1 MVAMGEWFHRGAGGA
16 LVLVMATLAA
26 CQSSAPALPFLPS
39 PAARV
44 NGHDVPWDVFQAR
57 LNVVEVRARAS
68 GLPEDASTA
77 DRKALEDQAINELIE
92 EALIAQQAAAQ
103 HLAVPA
109 SEVSREW
116 NQLATLLNG
125 DRALQAFIA
134 RQGFTPASYR
144 NFLRAHLLEAMLA
157 RHLARQRL
165 VQVRERLVKGADFA
179 QEVLRAS
186 DDRPTALRHG
196 ELGWVG
202 ASDLPA
208 PLWAGVR
215 GVTPPGLTDVVA
227 TEQGFVLA
235 EVAERRP
242 DAVRLRVVVATAP
255 VASLYRP
262 DTRPSWF
269 ADFLVLLRRQGRV
282 EVNVGSTRR

>member
-1 MVAMGEWFHRGAGGA
+1 MGAMDGWLHRCAGGA
-16 LVLVMATLAA
+16 LVLVLAALAA
-26 CQSSAPALPFLPS
+26 CQPGAPALPIPRG

-44 NGHDVPWDVFQAR
+44 NGHDLSWDAFQAR

-68 GLPEDASTA
+68 GFPEGPSTT
-77 DRKALEDQAINELIE
+77 DRKALEDQAINALID
-92 EALIAQQAAAQ
+92 EALIAQEATAQ

-109 SEVSREW
+109 SEVRREW
-116 NQLATLLNG
+116 NRLASGMAG
-125 DRALQAFIA
+125 DGALQAFIA

-144 NFLRAHLLEAMLA
+144 DFLRAHLLEAMLA

-165 VQVRERLVKGADFA
+165 VQVRARLIKGGDFG
-179 QEVLRAS
+179 QEALRAS
-186 DDRPTALRHG
+186 DDRPTALRLG

-202 ASDLPA
+202 ESDLPA
-208 PLWAGVR
+208 LLWAGVR
-215 GVTPPGLTDVVA
+215 GVMPPGLTDVVA

-235 EVAERRP
+235 QVAEQRP

-262 DTRPSWF
+262 DTRPPWF
-269 ADFLVLLRRQGRV
+269 ADFLVQLRRRGHV
-282 EVNVGSTRR
+282 EVNVGSARR

>member
-165 VQVRERLVKGADFA
+165 VQVRERLVKGTDFA

>member
-1 MVAMGEWFHRGAGGA
+1 MVAMGEWLHRCVGVA
-16 LVLVMATLAA
+16 LVLILAALTA
-26 CQSSAPALPFLPS
+26 CQSSAPALRFPPS

-44 NGHDVPWDVFQAR
+44 NGHDVPWDAFQAR

-68 GLPEDASTA
+68 GFAEDASMA

-92 EALIAQQAAAQ
+92 EALIAQQADAQ

-116 NQLATLLNG
+116 NQLATRLGG

-144 NFLRAHLLEAMLA
+144 DFLRAHLLEAMLA

-179 QEVLRAS
+179 QEALRAS

-202 ASDLPA
+202 ESDLPA
-208 PLWAGVR
+208 SLWASVR
-215 GVTPPGLTDVVA
+215 GVPPAGLTDVVA
-227 TEQGFVLA
+227 TDQGFVLA
-235 EVAERRP
+235 QVAEQRP

-269 ADFLVLLRRQGRV
+269 ADFLVQLRRQGHV
-282 EVNVGSTRR
+282 EVNVGSARR

>member
-1 MVAMGEWFHRGAGGA
+1 MVAMGEWFHRCAPGGLA
-16 LVLVMATLAA
+16 LVMATLAA

-44 NGHDVPWDVFQAR
+44 NGHAVPWNAFQAR

-68 GLPEDASTA
+68 GFPEEASPA

-92 EALIAQQAAAQ
+92 ETLIAEQAAAQ

-109 SEVSREW
+109 SEVNREW
-116 NQLATLLNG
+116 SRLAGLLTG
-125 DRALQAFIA
+125 ERALQAFIA

-144 NFLRAHLLEAMLA
+144 DFLRAHLLEVRLA

-165 VQVRERLVKGADFA
+165 VQVRERLVRGGDFG
-179 QEVLRAS
+179 QEALRAS
-186 DDRPTALRHG
+186 DDRPTALRLG

-202 ASDLPA
+202 AGDVPTS
-208 PLWAGVR
+208 LWDGLR
-215 GVTPPGLTDVVA
+215 GLTPPGLTDVVA
-227 TEQGFVLA
+227 TDQGFVLA
-235 EVAERRP
+235 QITEQRP

-255 VASLYRP
+255 VAGLYRP

-269 ADFLVLLRRQGRV
+269 ADYLAQLRRQGRV
-282 EVNVGSTRR
+282 EVNVGSARG